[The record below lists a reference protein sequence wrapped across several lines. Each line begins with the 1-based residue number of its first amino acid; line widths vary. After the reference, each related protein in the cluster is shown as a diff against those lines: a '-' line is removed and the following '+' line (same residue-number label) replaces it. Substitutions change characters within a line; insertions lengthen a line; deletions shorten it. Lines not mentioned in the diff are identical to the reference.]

1 MGLSFLRPHE
11 IAGKTYESIG
21 RWGVIGKSD
30 NKNDICLPL
39 SYKADASQNLV
50 DNSKII
56 DFVEKELSL
65 ERGWKIGTSIIVP
78 FYDPEIITQEKLI
91 ADTLSVVL

>member
-1 MGLSFLRPHE
+1 MNQL
-11 IAGKTYESIG
+11 AGG
-21 RWGVIGKSD
+21 CNWKSD

-91 ADTLSVVL
+91 ADTIDQYKVPILLVN